1 MMIKR
6 SMIKR
11 FTLVDDIERSNTCY
25 LVNGTISYT
34 GQRYTA
40 TRIYDFHDLIKYI
53 NNKYGEG
60 MFGFITTLYGAYGAL
75 RDNMINNDY
84 DDCEFN
90 IATLDR
96 EDREHRYFRSSNYN
110 YAFNT
115 INGSFARWG
124 KTMKDDPLIAPMGP
138 EIADIEISTIC
149 NGLDKVG
156 PCKWCYKSNN
166 GVGHNM
172 TLDDFKRYLAIL
184 NQHGTLMQIAF
195 GIGDIDGN
203 KDLFAIMEHTR
214 ENGIIPNITINGA
227 RMTDEYYEKLAKV
240 CGAVS
245 VSRYDDDVCFNAVEK
260 LTSYI
265 NRNDKSVYA
274 IDAVNIHQLLSDDTI
289 DDCMRLLK
297 AYKDDPRIGKV
308 RAIVFLTIKPIG
320 TRNDMS
326 SLTNINGYKKLVEYA
341 MENVIPIGFDSCGC
355 YNFLNVMKSSK
366 EYGAYL
372 NVAESCESS
381 LFSIYVNSRG
391 IVSPC
396 SFTEKIDNTI
406 LKDVTEMND
415 EIDLNKVS
423 DLLMDV
429 WYSSKFNAFRRA
441 LLGTI
446 DSNGNEIQCRYC
458 PTYNLNLEK
467 DGE

>member
-1 MMIKR
+1 MMIK
-6 SMIKR
+6 K

-40 TRIYDFHDLIKYI
+40 TPIHDFHDLINYI

-60 MFGFITTLYGAYGAL
+60 MCGFITTLYSAYGAF
-75 RDNMINNDY
+75 RDNIINNDY
-84 DDCEFN
+84 DDCEFF
-90 IATLDR
+90 IATLDC
-96 EDREHRYFRSSNYN
+96 EDRKHRYFRSSKYK

-115 INGSFARWG
+115 EDGAFVRWG
-124 KTMKDDPLIAPMGP
+124 ETFNDDPLIAPMGP

-166 GVGHNM
+166 GIGHNM
-172 TLDDFKRYLAIL
+172 TIDDFKRYLAIL
-184 NQHGTLMQIAF
+184 NQNGTLMQIAF

-203 KDLFAIMEHTR
+203 KDLFAIMDHTR
-214 ENGIIPNITINGA
+214 ENGITPNITINGA

-240 CGAVS
+240 CGAVA

-265 NRNDKSVYA
+265 SRNDKSVYTL
-274 IDAVNIHQLLSDDTI
+274 DAVNIHQLLSDDTI
-289 DDCMRLLK
+289 DDCMRLMK
-297 AYKDDPRIGKV
+297 AYKEDPRISRV

-320 TRNDMS
+320 ARNDMS
-326 SLTNINGYKKLVEYA
+326 SLTNSDAYKRLVNYA
-341 MENVIPIGFDSCGC
+341 MENVVPIGFDSCGC
-355 YNFLNVMKSSK
+355 YNFLHSMRDSDK
-366 EYGAYL
+366 YGAYL

-381 LFSIYVNSRG
+381 LFSIYVNSHG

-396 SFTEKIDNTI
+396 SFTERIDNTN
-406 LKDVTEMND
+406 LKDVTEMSNV
-415 EIDLNKVS
+415 IDLNKVS
-423 DLLMDV
+423 NLLMDV
-429 WYSSKFNAFRRA
+429 WYSDKFNAFRRA
-441 LLGTI
+441 LLSTI
-446 DSNGNEIQCRYC
+446 GSSGNDIQCRYC
-458 PTYNLNLEK
+458 PAYDLNLKK
-467 DGE
+467 DGD